1 MIAACPNCKTRFK
14 IDESKMAGA
23 GVKLRCSKCRTVFAV
38 RSKAAET
45 ETKAPS
51 SAAAKSYKVLIA
63 NSDPDICSRVE
74 EILKAENFDVLKAYD
89 GVDAL
94 AIIEKN
100 RPNVAI
106 LDVAL
111 PMMYGFEVCE
121 HVKGHVELKE
131 EVKVILMASIYD
143 KRRYKRNPTSLY
155 GADDFIEIHHL
166 HDDLVPKINR
176 LILSSK
182 PEAAAAG
189 ATAAESEEAVTHEV
203 KPAAATTEEL
213 ESLKAGEKV
222 IDVKDKDAQEKA
234 RRLARIIV
242 SDIALYNGD
251 IVSEGIKNGNL
262 YKLLRDDIKEG
273 LEHFK
278 KKVPP
283 SISAEACLKEAF
295 QDFVSKR
302 KLEMGL

>member
-1 MIAACPNCKTRFK
+1 MIAACPKCKTRFK

-38 RSKAAET
+38 RKKAADR

-51 SAAAKSYKVLIA
+51 SAAKSYKVLIA
-63 NSDPDICSRVE
+63 NSDPEICNRVE
-74 EILKAENFDVLKAYD
+74 EILKAEDYDVLKACD
-89 GVDAL
+89 GLAAL

-131 EVKVILMASIYD
+131 AVKVILMAAVYD
-143 KRRYKRNPTSLY
+143 KTRYKRNPTSLY
-155 GADDFIEIHHL
+155 GADDYIEIHHL
-166 HDDLVPKINR
+166 HDDIVPKINR

-182 PEAAAAG
+182 HEPAAAG
-189 ATAAESEEAVTHEV
+189 VPQKEAEEAVTREV
-203 KPAAATTEEL
+203 KPEAPTGKDL
-213 ESLKAGEKV
+213 EILRAGEKV
-222 IDVKDKDAQEKA
+222 IDDKDKDLQEKA

-251 IVSEGIKNGNL
+251 LVSEGVRNGSL
-262 YKLLRDDIKEG
+262 YKLLKDDIKEG

-278 KKVPP
+278 KKVSP
-283 SISAEACLKEAF
+283 SISAEAYLKEAF
-295 QDFVSKR
+295 QDFISKR

>member
-45 ETKAPS
+45 ETKVPS

-222 IDVKDKDAQEKA
+222 IDVKDKDA
-234 RRLARIIV
+234 
-242 SDIALYNGD
+242 
-251 IVSEGIKNGNL
+251 
-262 YKLLRDDIKEG
+262 
-273 LEHFK
+273 
-278 KKVPP
+278 
-283 SISAEACLKEAF
+283 
-295 QDFVSKR
+295 
-302 KLEMGL
+302 

>member
-1 MIAACPNCKTRFK
+1 MIAACPKCKARFK

-38 RSKAAET
+38 RKKAADR
-45 ETKAPS
+45 ETKAP

-63 NSDPDICSRVE
+63 NSDADICSRVE
-74 EILKAENFDVLKAYD
+74 EILKTEDFEVLKAYD

-100 RPNVAI
+100 RPHVAI

-121 HVKGHVELKE
+121 HVKGHLELKE
-131 EVKVILMASIYD
+131 DVKVILIASIYD
-143 KRRYKRNPTSLY
+143 KTRYKRNPTSLY

-166 HDDLVPKINR
+166 LDDIVPKINR
-176 LILSSK
+176 LIFSSK
-182 PEAAAAG
+182 HEPAAVGVPQKEA
-189 ATAAESEEAVTHEV
+189 EEAVTREV
-203 KPAAATTEEL
+203 KPEAPTGKDL
-213 ESLKAGEKV
+213 EILRAGEKV
-222 IDVKDKDAQEKA
+222 IDDKDKDVQEKA

-251 IVSEGIKNGNL
+251 LVSEGVRNGNL
-262 YKLLRDDIKEG
+262 YKLLKDDIKEG

-278 KKVPP
+278 KKVSP
-283 SISAEACLKEAF
+283 SISAEAYLKEAF
-295 QDFVSKR
+295 QDFISKR
-302 KLEMGL
+302 KVEMGL

>member
-38 RSKAAET
+38 RKKAADR
-45 ETKAPS
+45 ETKAP

-63 NSDPDICSRVE
+63 NSDADICSRVE
-74 EILKAENFDVLKAYD
+74 DILKAEDFEVLKAYD

-121 HVKGHVELKE
+121 HIKGHVDLKE
-131 EVKVILMASIYD
+131 AVKVILMAAIYD
-143 KRRYKRNPTSLY
+143 KTRYKRNPTSLY

-166 HDDLVPKINR
+166 HDDIVPKINR

-182 PEAAAAG
+182 HDTAVGASAKEA
-189 ATAAESEEAVTHEV
+189 EEAVTQEV
-203 KPAAATTEEL
+203 KPEAPTGKDLEL
-213 ESLKAGEKV
+213 LRVGEKV
-222 IDVKDKDAQEKA
+222 IDDKDRDVQEKA

-251 IVSEGIKNGNL
+251 LVSEGVRNGNL
-262 YKLLRDDIKEG
+262 YKLLKDDIKEG

-278 KKVPP
+278 KKVSP
-283 SISAEACLKEAF
+283 SISAETYLKEAF
-295 QDFVSKR
+295 QDFISKR
-302 KLEMGL
+302 KMEMGL

>member
-1 MIAACPNCKTRFK
+1 MIAVCPKCKTRFK

-23 GVKLRCSKCRTVFAV
+23 GVKLRCSKCRTVFTV
-38 RSKAAET
+38 RKKAADRET
-45 ETKAPS
+45 RAP

-63 NSDPDICSRVE
+63 NSDEDICSRVE
-74 EILKAENFDVLKAYD
+74 EILKNEHFEVFKAYD

-111 PMMYGFEVCE
+111 PMKYGFEVCE
-121 HVKGHVELKE
+121 HIKGHVELKE
-131 EVKVILMASIYD
+131 AVKVILMAAIYD
-143 KRRYKRNPTSLY
+143 KTRYKRNPTSLY

-166 HDDLVPKINR
+166 HDDIVPKINR
-176 LILSSK
+176 LILSSEHE
-182 PEAAAAG
+182 PAAAG
-189 ATAAESEEAVTHEV
+189 APAKEAEEVVTREV
-203 KPAAATTEEL
+203 KPEAPSGKDL
-213 ESLKAGEKV
+213 EILRAGEKV
-222 IDVKDKDAQEKA
+222 IDDKDRDVQEKA

-242 SDIALYNGD
+242 SDIALYNED
-251 IVSEGIKNGNL
+251 LVSEGVRNSNL
-262 YKLLRDDIKEG
+262 YKLLKDDIKEG

-278 KKVPP
+278 KKVSP
-283 SISAEACLKEAF
+283 SISAETYLKEAF
-295 QDFVSKR
+295 QDFISKR

>member
-1 MIAACPNCKTRFK
+1 MIAACPKCKTRFK

-23 GVKLRCSKCRTVFAV
+23 GVKLRCSRCRTVFAV
-38 RSKAAET
+38 RKKAAGR

-51 SAAAKSYKVLIA
+51 GAAKSYKVLIA
-63 NSDPDICSRVE
+63 NSDADICSRVE
-74 EILKAENFDVLKAYD
+74 EILKNEDFEVFKAYD

-94 AIIEKN
+94 AMIEKN

-121 HVKGHVELKE
+121 HIKGHVELKE
-131 EVKVILMASIYD
+131 AVKVILMAAIYD
-143 KRRYKRNPTSLY
+143 KTRYKRNPTSLY

-166 HDDLVPKINR
+166 HDDIVPKINR

-182 PEAAAAG
+182 QEPAAAG
-189 ATAAESEEAVTHEV
+189 VPQKGAEEAVTQEV
-203 KPAAATTEEL
+203 KPEAPTGKDL
-213 ESLKAGEKV
+213 EILRAGEKV
-222 IDVKDKDAQEKA
+222 IDDKDKDVQEKA

-251 IVSEGIKNGNL
+251 LVSEGVRNGNL
-262 YKLLRDDIKEG
+262 YKLLKDDIKEG

-278 KKVPP
+278 KKVSP
-283 SISAEACLKEAF
+283 SISAEAYLKEAF
-295 QDFVSKR
+295 QDFISKR

>member
-1 MIAACPNCKTRFK
+1 MIAACPKCKTRFK

-38 RSKAAET
+38 RKKAADR

-51 SAAAKSYKVLIA
+51 SAAKSYKVLIA
-63 NSDPDICSRVE
+63 NSDPEICNRVE
-74 EILKAENFDVLKAYD
+74 EILKAEDYDVLKACD
-89 GVDAL
+89 GLAAL

-131 EVKVILMASIYD
+131 VVKVILMAAVYD
-143 KRRYKRNPTSLY
+143 KTRYKRNPTSLY

-166 HDDLVPKINR
+166 HDDIVPKINR

-182 PEAAAAG
+182 HEPAAAG
-189 ATAAESEEAVTHEV
+189 VSQKEAEEAVTQEV
-203 KPAAATTEEL
+203 KPEAPTGKDL
-213 ESLKAGEKV
+213 EILRAGEKV
-222 IDVKDKDAQEKA
+222 IDDKDKDVQEKA

-251 IVSEGIKNGNL
+251 LVSEGVRNGSL
-262 YKLLRDDIKEG
+262 YKLLKDDIKEG

-283 SISAEACLKEAF
+283 SISVEAYLKEAF
-295 QDFVSKR
+295 QDFISKR

>member
-1 MIAACPNCKTRFK
+1 MIAACPKCKTRFK
-14 IDESKMAGA
+14 IDESKMVGA

-38 RSKAAET
+38 RKKTADR
-45 ETKAPS
+45 ETKAP

-63 NSDPDICSRVE
+63 NSDADICSRVE
-74 EILKAENFDVLKAYD
+74 DILKAEDFEVFKAYD

-94 AIIEKN
+94 AIIEKI

-121 HVKGHVELKE
+121 HIKGHVELKE
-131 EVKVILMASIYD
+131 AVKVILMAAIYD
-143 KRRYKRNPTSLY
+143 KTRYKRNPTSLY

-166 HDDLVPKINR
+166 HDDIVPKINR

-182 PEAAAAG
+182 QEPAAAG
-189 ATAAESEEAVTHEV
+189 VLQKGAEEAVTQEV
-203 KPAAATTEEL
+203 KPEAPTGKDL
-213 ESLKAGEKV
+213 EILRAGEKV
-222 IDVKDKDAQEKA
+222 IDDKDKDVQEKA

-251 IVSEGIKNGNL
+251 LVSEGVRNGNL
-262 YKLLRDDIKEG
+262 YKLLKDDIKEG

-278 KKVPP
+278 KKVSP
-283 SISAEACLKEAF
+283 SISAEAYLKEAF
-295 QDFVSKR
+295 QDFISKR